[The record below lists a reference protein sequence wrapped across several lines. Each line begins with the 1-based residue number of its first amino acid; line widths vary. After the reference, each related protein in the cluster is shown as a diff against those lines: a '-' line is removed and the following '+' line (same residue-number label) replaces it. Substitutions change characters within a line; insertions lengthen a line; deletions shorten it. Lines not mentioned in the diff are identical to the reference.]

1 MFGLC
6 TLILQLL
13 TNHLL
18 IVFMCLCLC
27 VACYISLCFIRAD
40 GPHVSF
46 SPTAGTRYPE
56 CLPGCFLKKTEHV
69 ACSRLRR
76 VAVCILEGPLLML
89 GVGWEREGRASRTQ
103 GVVRSI
109 QHTHCKWGRRR
120 LQEAASEAK
129 GERWRPREDHT
140 DIEAG
145 TSNISFL
152 FYTYLPPPFPPPSG
166 FVLNRTP
173 FLPLCEM
180 PVEGNCRLKE
190 YFILHLTKINILIV
204 SILLTGNKLISRD
217 VLFYISIKFHKRG
230 KNENYK
236 WKAAKIWMKN
246 WTGMEI
252 WHRANICSMCQ
263 GEIQVRTQLLKAAL
277 SKYKMRH
284 EVLTEGVPGYLSHM
298 EFILI
303 IN

>member
-1 MFGLC
+1 MFGSCAPLRH
-6 TLILQLL
+6 LL
-13 TNHLL
+13 TNYLL
-18 IVFMCLCLC
+18 IGSTCLC
-27 VACYISLCFIRAD
+27 VACYISSCFIRTD
-40 GPHVSF
+40 GPYVSF

-56 CLPGCFLKKTEHV
+56 CLPACFLKKTEHV

-109 QHTHCKWGRRR
+109 QHTHCKWGSRRR

-145 TSNISFL
+145 TSNISSL
-152 FYTYLPPPFPPPSG
+152 FYTYLPPPSPRPSG
-166 FVLNRTP
+166 FVLSRTT

-180 PVEGNCRLKE
+180 PAEGTCMLKE
-190 YFILHLTKINILIV
+190 YFIVHLTKINILIV
-204 SILLTGNKLISRD
+204 SILLTGNKLVSRD
-217 VLFYISIKFHKRG
+217 ILFCVSIEFRKRG
-230 KNENYK
+230 KYENCK
-236 WKAAKIWMKN
+236 WKAAKN
-246 WTGMEI
+246 WTKPGLLC
-252 WHRANICSMCQ
+252 HRAVICSMCQ
-263 GEIQVRTQLLKAAL
+263 GEMQVRTQLLKSAI

-284 EVLTEGVPGYLSHM
+284 QVLTVGFLD
-298 EFILI
+298 I
-303 IN
+303 